1 LDLKERLM
9 LAAKVSIIQADEKK
23 AMEVIDEA
31 IAHGLDLAELLRSG
45 FGKGNTEVGNSF
57 ERGRIS
63 LPELLYSSEVMRDVT
78 ERVMSLL
85 EGSVED
91 NGKILIATVEGDTH
105 DIGKSIVASTLRAA
119 GFQVIDL
126 GREVPVTH
134 IIETAEKYG
143 VDIIATSALLTTTLL
158 EQKKLEIMLKDLGLR
173 DKYITMVGGAPCT
186 PRWKNRIGADI
197 YSEDA
202 IEAVKSAK
210 KAMEEKRK
218 RENSYKEIRQTQ

>member
-1 LDLKERLM
+1 MDLKERLM

-45 FGKGNTEVGNSF
+45 FDKGNTEVGNSF

-63 LPELLYSSEVMRDVT
+63 LSELLYSSEVMRDVT

>member
-1 LDLKERLM
+1 MDLKERLM

-78 ERVMSLL
+78 ERVMSFL
-85 EGSVED
+85 EGAVD
-91 NGKILIATVEGDTH
+91 NNGKILIATVEGDIH
-105 DIGKSIVASTLRAA
+105 DIGKNIVASTLRAA

-126 GREVPVTH
+126 GREVPVNQ
-134 IIETAEKYG
+134 IIETAEKYD
-143 VDIIATSALLTTTLL
+143 VDIIATSALLTTTLV
-158 EQKKLEIMLKDLGLR
+158 EQRKLEIMLRDLGLR
-173 DKYITMVGGAPCT
+173 GKYTTMIGGAPCT

-210 KAMEEKRK
+210 KAMEEKRRK
-218 RENSYKEIRQTQ
+218 K

>member
-1 LDLKERLM
+1 MDLKERLM

>member
-134 IIETAEKYG
+134 IIETAEKCG

>member
-1 LDLKERLM
+1 MDLKERLM

-218 RENSYKEIRQTQ
+218 RENSYKEIRQIQ

>member
-1 LDLKERLM
+1 M

>member
-1 LDLKERLM
+1 MDLKERLM

-45 FGKGNTEVGNSF
+45 FDKGNTEVGNSF

-143 VDIIATSALLTTTLL
+143 VDIIATSALLTTTQL

>member
-1 LDLKERLM
+1 MDLKERLM
-9 LAAKVSIIQADEKK
+9 LAAKVSIIQADENK

-31 IAHGLDLAELLRSG
+31 IAHGIDLSELLRSG
-45 FGKGNTEVGNSF
+45 FGTGNTEVGNSF

-63 LPELLYSSEVMRDVT
+63 LPELLYSSEVMKDVT

-85 EGSVED
+85 EGSVEN

-105 DIGKSIVASTLRAA
+105 DIGKNIVASTLRAA

-126 GREVPVTH
+126 GREVPVNH
-134 IIETAEKYG
+134 IIETAEKYN
-143 VDIIATSALLTTTLL
+143 VDIIATSALLTTTLI
-158 EQKKLEIMLKDLGLR
+158 EQKKLETMLRDLGLR
-173 DKYITMVGGAPCT
+173 EKYTTMIGGAPCT

-210 KAMEEKRK
+210 KALDEKK
-218 RENSYKEIRQTQ
+218 KK